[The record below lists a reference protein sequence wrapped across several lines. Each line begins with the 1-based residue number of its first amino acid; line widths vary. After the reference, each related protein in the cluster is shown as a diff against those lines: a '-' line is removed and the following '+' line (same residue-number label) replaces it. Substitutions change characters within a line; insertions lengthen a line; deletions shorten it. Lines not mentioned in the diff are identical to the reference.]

1 MSSATLKRVIQHYL
15 SIASLSVLA
24 PSVALAQTDA
34 ASLDYLT
41 EEDLLGDIP
50 VISGT
55 AHFPQ
60 KISNAPTAV
69 TIINRKMIDAS
80 GAIEVT
86 ELFRLVPGFQ
96 SYNPSGSFPTTNYHV
111 LPHHFPGNLE
121 VKVDG
126 RSVYESFQ
134 NTVVWATL
142 GIDIEDIDYI
152 EVVRG
157 PNAPADGANA
167 FNGSI
172 NIITK
177 SPIADQGTSVRATAG
192 DLNTR
197 NISLKH
203 SGSGGDFSYR
213 LNGSYRSNDG
223 FPDLDKN
230 TPDYE
235 EHEIDDGLESSSIG
249 FRGVWTPTL
258 LDSIDLQLGFNK
270 SNIGMGEG
278 GSNQDPQELLPW
290 DMDYTYQYINWE
302 RQLDNARKFQL
313 LFYHNYMAIDASSS
327 LGMFSDQEL
336 SAAFPDAE
344 DFEITVGI
352 DDGYSERYDLEFRH
366 SGKLTT
372 NSRFSWGA
380 AARYDEAE
388 SEYFFTRSDA
398 VNESSQR
405 IFGNIESEVLEK
417 LVLNA
422 GIIFENTDSIGGHE
436 SYRLSANYHLNAQNT
451 FRIAY
456 SDSTRGPSIL
466 QANENQSISNKGV
479 TYYTLRYSPDN
490 LSAEQLVS
498 SELGYYGNFLQGG
511 LTIDIKIFDDKNS
524 DIIDDVHDLDN
535 PINITNE
542 VHFRANVM
550 DINSTGVEAQVNYIP
565 SAAWLLTA
573 QVSQQNT
580 DGESTRKINPI
591 KIRDMDGKTPKRTG
605 NVLLAYNFLHGYTS
619 SLNYFYMG
627 EVNWFNGG
635 NTASFER
642 WDFML
647 AKRFQISQTQTKIEF
662 MVRNLLDEE
671 YQDFQ
676 NHNNF
681 ERRYFVSLSVGF

>member
-1 MSSATLKRVIQHYL
+1 MSSTLKKVIQHYL
-15 SIASLSVLA
+15 SIASLLVLI
-24 PSVALAQTDA
+24 PSAAVAQTDA
-34 ASLDYLT
+34 DSLDYLT

-60 KISNAPTAV
+60 KISHAPTAV
-69 TIINRKMIDAS
+69 TIIDRKMIDAS

-96 SYNPSGSFPTTNYHV
+96 SYNPSGSFPTTNYHA

-142 GIDIEDIDYI
+142 GIEIEDIDYI

-177 SPIADQGTSVRATAG
+177 SPLTDQGTSLRATAG

-203 SGSGGDFSYR
+203 SGSGGNFSYR
-213 LNGSYRSNDG
+213 LSGGYRANDG
-223 FPDLDKN
+223 FPDLDEN
-230 TPDYE
+230 TPDYN
-235 EHEIDDGLESSSIG
+235 EHEIHDELKSTSLG

-258 LDSIDLQLGFNK
+258 LDTIDLQLGL
-270 SNIGMGEG
+270 SNGDIGMGEG
-278 GSNQDPQELLPW
+278 GSNQDPEEILPW
-290 DMDYTYQYINWE
+290 EMSYNYQYLNWE
-302 RQLDNARKFQL
+302 RQLNTDQKFQL
-313 LFYHNYMAIDASSS
+313 LFYHND
-327 LGMFSDQEL
+327 LGMDVSQNTGYMYSD
-336 SAAFPDAE
+336 FVGPVDN
-344 DFEITVGI
+344 DYEIYIGI
-352 DDGYSERYDLEFRH
+352 DDGYSERYDLELRH
-366 SGKLTT
+366 SGNITKH
-372 NSRFSWGA
+372 SRFSWGA
-380 AARYDEAE
+380 AARYDEAQ
-388 SEYFFTRSDA
+388 SELFFTQSDP
-398 VNESSQR
+398 VSENSQR
-405 IFGNIESEVLEK
+405 IFGNLETAVLEQ
-417 LVLNA
+417 LTFNA
-422 GIIFENTDSIGGHE
+422 GVIFEHTDSIGTHS
-436 SYRLSANYHLNAQNT
+436 SYRVSANYHMNRQNT

-456 SDSTRGPSIL
+456 SDGTRAPTLL
-466 QANENQSISNKGV
+466 QANEYRSLTIEGI
-479 TYYTLRYSPDN
+479 TYFVDRVASDN
-490 LSAEQLVS
+490 LKEE
-498 SELGYYGNFLQGG
+498 ELISKEIGYYGHFYQGNF
-511 LTIDIKIFDDKNS
+511 TIDIKLFDDQS
-524 DIIDDVHDLDN
+524 RDIIDDIKDQEQD
-535 PINITNE
+535 INL
-542 VHFRANVM
+542 RANAM
-550 DINSTGVEAQVNYIP
+550 DIDSTGVEVQVNYTP
-565 SAAWLLTA
+565 GEAWLLTA

-580 DGESTRKINPI
+580 DGESTRKINPT

-605 NVLLAYNFLHGYTS
+605 NVLVAYSFLDGYTS
-619 SLNYFYMG
+619 SLNYFYLG

-647 AKRFQISQTQTKIEF
+647 AKRFKISQTQTKIEF

-681 ERRYFVSLSVGF
+681 ERRYFVSLTMDF